1 LADDAR
7 LQRVLSPIIGPSTMS
22 RTATSRS
29 ELQLGLDALNASAD
43 RTERQRLIEKLI
55 PIAHELA
62 QRAGKSG
69 ITVANLRHYAARNGL
84 LPRRGKEQR
93 DLSFLGTVMRKAKLI
108 NTLQRRRSDVVGSHG
123 NLHVVYV
130 APGFTYDH
138 RHQAH

>member
-1 LADDAR
+1 
-7 LQRVLSPIIGPSTMS
+7 MS
-22 RTATSRS
+22 RTATSRN
-29 ELQLGLDALNASAD
+29 ELQLGLDALNAAAD

-55 PIAHELA
+55 PIALELA

-130 APGFTYDH
+130 APGFTS
-138 RHQAH
+138 